1 MKRRT
6 MIQSMAALGLLANGP
21 RLAGAEAGD
30 GAYPAPIRPRRL
42 EPGMTVGLI
51 APGSGAW
58 DNETV
63 RFAVDLVRSLGF
75 RVKEG
80 KYLYARN
87 QYLAGWDPER
97 AADVND
103 MFADSGVDAI
113 FCLRGGYGTLR
124 ILPLLDY
131 EMIRKNPKVFMG
143 YSDITAL
150 LNAFYTR
157 AGLVGFHGP
166 VALSNYSEYTLAEFK
181 KVLVNPL
188 HSTVIGAPPPFE
200 GREGR
205 VEIENRITRFT
216 GGRARGR
223 LLGGSLTLLA
233 SLIGTPY
240 EPDFRDGILFIED
253 NDEAPY
259 RLDRMLTHLWLAG
272 KLQQVA
278 GVAAGKFTGTDD
290 DGNTFSVEE
299 VLEQRLVPLGVPA
312 ISGWMTGH
320 VEDKTTVPLGIM
332 AELDADAGTV
342 TLLEP
347 AVI

>member
-6 MIQSMAALGLLANGP
+6 LIKTVAAAGMLTAVPGLSRAAPGTNSP
-21 RLAGAEAGD
+21 R
-30 GAYPAPIRPRRL
+30 APLKPRRL
-42 EPGMTVGLI
+42 EKGMTVGLI

-80 KYLYARN
+80 KHLYDRN

-97 AADVND
+97 AADVNE
-103 MFADSGVDAI
+103 MFADPGVDAI

-131 EMIRKNPKVFMG
+131 EVIRKNPKVFMG

-150 LNAFYTR
+150 LNAFYTH

-166 VALSNYSEYTLAEFK
+166 VALSNYSDYTLAEFK
-181 KVLVNPL
+181 KVLMEPQE
-188 HSTVIGAPPPFE
+188 TAVIGAPPPFE
-200 GREGR
+200 AREGR
-205 VEIENRITRFT
+205 VESENRITRFT
-216 GGRARGR
+216 GGRAHGR
-223 LLGGSLTLLA
+223 LVGGSLTLLTR
-233 SLIGTPY
+233 LIGTPY
-240 EPDFRDGILFIED
+240 EPDFRNSILFLED
-253 NDEAPY
+253 NDEPPY
-259 RLDRMLTHLWLAG
+259 RLDGMLTHLWLAG
-272 KLQQVA
+272 RLDQVA
-278 GVAAGKFTGTDD
+278 GIAFGKFTKVDD

-299 VLEQRLVPLGVPA
+299 VIEQRCVPLGIPV

-320 VEDKTTVPLGIM
+320 VKDKTTVPLGIR

-347 AVI
+347 AVV